1 MKIITPE
8 TAKVI
13 TNVNLDKFKTGRTMK
28 SVYKTIEK
36 AARQG
41 SNNCSIYIQ
50 KGDTERVIS
59 ILNSLGY
66 RCRIY
71 YSVYTD
77 NTKKIYIEW

>member
-1 MKIITPE
+1 MRIITSE
-8 TAKVI
+8 TAKAI
-13 TNVNLDKFKTGRTMK
+13 TNVNLDKFTTSRAMK

-50 KGDTERVIS
+50 KGDTEKVIS

-66 RCRIY
+66 RNCAY
-71 YSVYTD
+71 HLTD
-77 NTKKIYIEW
+77 NYTRKVYIEW